1 MIERALRGVSRAG
14 LRVFFRA
21 RDVAGLENVPA
32 EGPVLLVANH
42 TNAFVDALV
51 VAAAVPRRVT
61 LTAKS
66 TLFGKPILSSILRGL
81 GAIPLHRRQDRGE
94 GVDPAANVEAL
105 AECRRR
111 LAGGDAICL
120 FPEGVSHSDPRLR
133 PLRTGAA
140 RIALDFVE
148 QEGRPLAIVPVGLDS
163 EAK

>member
-14 LRVFFRA
+14 LRAFFRA

-32 EGPVLLVANH
+32 VGPVLLVANH

-81 GAIPLHRRQDRGE
+81 GAIPLPGPGGGGEELLRG
-94 GVDPAANVEAL
+94 
-105 AECRRR
+105 R
-111 LAGGDAICL
+111 AGWSSG
-120 FPEGVSHSDPRLR
+120 S
-133 PLRTGAA
+133 AA
-140 RIALDFVE
+140 RR
-148 QEGRPLAIVPVGLDS
+148 GCSWR
-163 EAK
+163 